1 MDNDTI
7 FSPGHFSDRTF
18 FATPVVVRFSS
29 LLSVINIDSL
39 IVCLQVTH
47 LSFILL
53 LCSGKLPLR
62 CAENIGLCNKK
73 RNGHHPTPL
82 PIILTNLISN
92 KTSVETSLFPY
103 CFSCSP
109 LSEHIRYV
117 HATAKAPVLAAVT
130 IGAYQFYNTTTPRDL
145 ASLRI

>member
-39 IVCLQVTH
+39 IVCLQVAL

-53 LCSGKLPLR
+53 LGSGKLPLR
-62 CAENIGLCNKK
+62 
-73 RNGHHPTPL
+73 R
-82 PIILTNLISN
+82 
-92 KTSVETSLFPY
+92 
-103 CFSCSP
+103 
-109 LSEHIRYV
+109 
-117 HATAKAPVLAAVT
+117 ATKIA
-130 IGAYQFYNTTTPRDL
+130 FHN
-145 ASLRI
+145 

>member
-18 FATPVVVRFSS
+18 FVTPVMARFFS

-39 IVCLQVTH
+39 IVCLQVAL

-62 CAENIGLCNKK
+62 CAAKTVAKQKK
-73 RNGHHPTPL
+73 RNEDHPTPL

-92 KTSVETSLFPY
+92 KTSVEALPLPFLF
-103 CFSCSP
+103 
-109 LSEHIRYV
+109 
-117 HATAKAPVLAAVT
+117 
-130 IGAYQFYNTTTPRDL
+130 
-145 ASLRI
+145 

>member
-39 IVCLQVTH
+39 IVCLLSVINIDSLIVCLQVTL
-47 LSFILL
+47 LSFLLL

-62 CAENIGLCNKK
+62 RSTKIAFHN
-73 RNGHHPTPL
+73 
-82 PIILTNLISN
+82 
-92 KTSVETSLFPY
+92 
-103 CFSCSP
+103 
-109 LSEHIRYV
+109 
-117 HATAKAPVLAAVT
+117 
-130 IGAYQFYNTTTPRDL
+130 
-145 ASLRI
+145 